1 VINPS
6 ILEAIPSL
14 PGVYFFK
21 NKSNDI
27 IYIGK
32 AKILK
37 NRVRSYFTASGH
49 GGSKT
54 DVLVKNIKSIE
65 WLVVRDDIEAI
76 LTEANLIKEYRPK
89 YNILLKDDKS
99 FPYIQITK
107 ESYPQVILVR
117 LKKLPKY
124 SSLFF
129 GPYTDTR
136 QLRESLKV
144 IHKIFPLRTCN
155 FNINNKSII
164 EKKYQICLD
173 YHIKRC
179 DGPCEGFVSQ
189 KKYNEMIKLI
199 IQFLRGRDKKIK
211 TYLKSEMNNAS
222 NDLRF
227 EDAVRFR
234 DQYHSISNFMKKQK
248 KVTQDGID
256 RDILVATAENKI
268 GIGVILKVRNGFFI
282 GKEKFNLTISFQS
295 TDEDIITDF
304 FRQYY
309 SSTMDIPKEILIEH
323 PITDKENH
331 ITWLSK
337 ISNHKVLIMIPKI
350 GEKKRLVEICRKN
363 CELQLKEILNKKLK
377 RKELI
382 PNAVEQ
388 LKEDLNMSIPPRRIE
403 GFDNSNIQGEFP
415 VAGMVCFIDGKPIKK
430 EYRKFNIKSVN
441 GPDDF
446 KSMYEVI
453 SRRYS
458 RVIKEKTQLPDL
470 ILIDGGKGQL
480 SVAKSA
486 LDHLGL
492 SYITVIGLAKKLEEV
507 FLPHF
512 SDPQNIA
519 KHSSGLLFLRRIR
532 DEVHRYAISFH
543 RQKRSKAQNK
553 SILLTIPNMGPKRV
567 LSFWNSFNS
576 FDEVKKLTTE
586 DIYNRTKIPIDI
598 CKKILVLINKKSY
611 RNEPNKLDR

>member
-1 VINPS
+1 VIDRS
-6 ILEAIPSL
+6 ILKSIPSL

-21 NKSNDI
+21 NRSNET

-37 NRVRSYFTASGH
+37 NRVRSYFISSGH

-54 DVLVKNIKSIE
+54 DILVKNINSIE
-65 WLVVRDDIEAI
+65 WLVVRDEVEAI

-107 ESYPQVILVR
+107 ESFPQVILVR
-117 LKKLPKY
+117 LKKLPNDG
-124 SSLFF
+124 SLFF

-155 FNINNKSII
+155 FNINDQSII
-164 EKKYQICLD
+164 DNKYQICLD

-189 KKYNEMIKLI
+189 KTYNEMIKLI
-199 IQFLRGRDKKIK
+199 IQFLRGRDQKIK
-211 TYLKSEMNNAS
+211 IYLKTEMDNAS
-222 NDLRF
+222 DELRF

-234 DQYHSISNFMKKQK
+234 DQYNSISNFSKKQK

-256 RDILVATAENKI
+256 RDILVATAKNKI

-282 GKEKFNLTISFQS
+282 GKEKFNLSISLQS
-295 TDEDIITDF
+295 NNEKIITEF
-304 FRQYY
+304 FKQYY
-309 SSTMDIPKEILIEH
+309 SSTMDIPKEILVEH
-323 PITDKENH
+323 TITDINDH
-331 ITWLSK
+331 ISWLTK
-337 ISNHKVLIMIPKI
+337 ISNRKISIIIPKI

-363 CELQLKEILNKKLK
+363 CELQLKEILNKKEK

-382 PNAVEQ
+382 PNAVER
-388 LKEDLNMSIPPRRIE
+388 LKEDLNMSAPPRRIE
-403 GFDNSNIQGEFP
+403 GFDNSNIQGAFP
-415 VAGMVCFIDGKPIKK
+415 VAGMVCFIDGKPVKK
-430 EYRKFNIKSVN
+430 EYRKFNIKSVD

-446 KSMYEVI
+446 KSMYEVV

-458 RVIKEKTQLPDL
+458 RVIKEKLPLPDL

-512 SDPQNIA
+512 SEPQNIS
-519 KHSSGLLFLRRIR
+519 KHSSGLLLLRRIR

-543 RQKRSKAQNK
+543 RQKRNKAQNK
-553 SILLTIPNMGPKRV
+553 SILLTIPGMGKYRV
-567 LSFWNSFNS
+567 VSFWNTFKSFN
-576 FDEVKKLTTE
+576 DVKELSAEEIK
-586 DIYNRTKIPIDI
+586 NKTKIPIKI
-598 CKKILVLINKKSY
+598 CEKILVLINKK
-611 RNEPNKLDR
+611 NENKKVINN